1 MPYPPPQA
9 IVQAARRGSGKLHR
23 YAEQKDLEHL
33 RALLADYAGVPDRHI
48 VAGPGSDML
57 LREILHSF
65 SGGRKVVMPSPNFLP
80 TVHAAR
86 RFAARQVSIRLSAP
100 EFHLTPEILLEELE
114 DPALVIIDNPNNP
127 TGKALLERRTVEAV
141 LANSGTL
148 LVIDEAYFEF
158 SGVSFAILVRNHPN
172 LAITRT
178 LDKAFSLAGARI
190 GYLIAGQLFLEGLSS
205 FQSSLPRASLQA
217 AVEALSSPSYMRKN
231 AGLII
236 EERERLLRETAA
248 LGAEVYAS
256 AANFLLVHTRRPE
269 IAAQLEERG
278 VLVAD
283 ISSQLAPGHIRVS
296 VGTSSENDAFI
307 AAYEDIV
314 KNS

>member
-9 IVQAARRGSGKLHR
+9 IIRAARRGLKKLHR
-23 YAEQKDLEHL
+23 YAEPEDLEHL
-33 RALLADYAGVPDRHI
+33 RALLAGYAGVPDLHI

-57 LREILHSF
+57 LREIVHSF
-65 SGGRKVVMPSPNFLP
+65 SGGRKVVMLSPNFLP
-80 TVHAAR
+80 TVHTAG
-86 RFAARQVSIRLSAP
+86 RFAARQVGIRLSAP
-100 EFHLTPEILLEELE
+100 EFRLTPEILLEELQ

-127 TGKALLERRTVEAV
+127 TGKALLQRRTVEAV

-158 SGVSFAILVRNHPN
+158 SGVSFAILVRDHPN

-190 GYLIAGQLFLEGLSS
+190 GYLVAGRFFLEGLSS
-205 FQSSLPRASLQA
+205 FQNSLPRASLQA
-217 AVEALSSPSYMRKN
+217 AVEALSSPSYMREN
-231 AGLII
+231 VGLII
-236 EERERLLRETAA
+236 AERERLQRETAA

-269 IAAQLEERG
+269 IAAQLGERG

-283 ISSQLAPGHIRVS
+283 ISNQLAPGHIRVS
-296 VGTSSENDAFI
+296 VGTSAENDAFI

-314 KNS
+314 RNS